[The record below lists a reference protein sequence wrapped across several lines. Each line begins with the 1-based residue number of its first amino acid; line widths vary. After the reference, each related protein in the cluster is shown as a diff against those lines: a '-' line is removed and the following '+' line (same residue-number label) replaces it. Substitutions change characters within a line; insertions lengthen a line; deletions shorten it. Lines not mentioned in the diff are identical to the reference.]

1 MRDPEETN
9 RLHRRGTS
17 SDARPYPPTP
27 VPSPVTKGGGD
38 CSPITPVGLDARR
51 REQVDTVI
59 RRLTSDGHEIPAP
72 FSKRALYQTA
82 AGVGTEV
89 WKPAVKDRITD
100 RVLDRLSY
108 EWDSVSQ
115 VFAPVVTDELIED
128 IQQAAGTITP
138 AFDTELSESL
148 RERLLEWCDLHGLG
162 SFETGAVQRTI
173 ARHAVLSVLLR
184 SALYEWYQCRDVV
197 PPLTTPVQQAF
208 HNARKQ
214 TGDGAFD
221 QFVLD
226 HVAELADEN
235 ALEST
240 LANRDRLLFSP
251 QPTED
256 IGKLYAELTPS
267 EYRQSLGQF
276 RTPPEVAAT
285 MQSWANHDI
294 DHLLDPGMG
303 TGVLS
308 STFHPRW
315 SLNTDPTHVD
325 GIDRS
330 PLARV
335 MGATALTLGGQLNT
349 PRTHDFLTLDPDELQ
364 HDIGGIVCNPPYTS
378 GDALPKE
385 YKEQINAAIEQSTG
399 INVSARSPLYTYFM
413 YHSRSFL
420 SSGDRTAFLTPD
432 SFLTTAYG
440 DSLKQFLLDEFS
452 ITALVQFDPEGE
464 SVFEDAQVTALVCF
478 LEASSGS
485 NEGETHFIRVD
496 ESIDSSTLRNAVQ
509 NGEQGETEWGFI
521 DHVPQAELVPGQNWA
536 ALFDP
541 CDVDTSELTPLG
553 EFVTIHRG
561 KSTGDVTFF
570 CLTQDEVDEY
580 GIPEKHLSR
589 LIRQPRLVDGYDFRK
604 EDWEQLRTSGEEV
617 WLLDPDELPGVRK
630 SREDFEK
637 QVLFNADSLPRNSDG
652 EVSNG
657 VSYLQDSVYRIN
669 SLGANVIENRPYWY
683 RPRRQASPRFLVQ
696 DAGRDGFTFIL
707 NETTA
712 RNINNFRGFYDVNL
726 EETELKALLAY
737 LNSNVGQQVIQTQTQ
752 PQQGG
757 YEKLSISRLNELP
770 VIDPTSLE
778 ESLVATLADLFDE
791 LRETAREEGDCD
803 AVLNRLDSLFQQ
815 VM

>member
-9 RLHRRGTS
+9 RLHRQGTS

-27 VPSPVTKGGGD
+27 VPSPITSGGTAH
-38 CSPITPVGLDARR
+38 SPVVPVGLDGRR
-51 REQVDTVI
+51 SEQVDDVI
-59 RRLTSDGHEIPAP
+59 RQLTSDGHEIPAP
-72 FSKRALYQTA
+72 FSKRGLYQTA
-82 AGVGTEV
+82 ADVGIEV
-89 WKPAVKDRITD
+89 WKPAVKNRVTE

-108 EWDSVSQ
+108 EWDSASRT
-115 VFAPVVTDELIED
+115 FAPVVTDELIED
-128 IQQAAGTITP
+128 IQRAAGTITP
-138 AFDTELSESL
+138 AFDTKLSESL
-148 RERLLEWCDLHGLG
+148 HKQLQEWCELHGIG
-162 SFETGAVQRTI
+162 SIETGAVQRTV
-173 ARHAVLSVLLR
+173 ARHAVLSVLLK
-184 SALYEWYQCRDVV
+184 ATVYEWYRCHGVV
-197 PPLTTPVQQAF
+197 PPLSDSVQQAF

-214 TGDGAFD
+214 TIDRTFD

-226 HVAELADEN
+226 HVAELADEDL
-235 ALEST
+235 LEAT
-240 LANRDRLLFSP
+240 LAHRDRLLFSP
-251 QPTED
+251 QPSEE

-267 EYRQSLGQF
+267 EYRQALGQF
-276 RTPPEVAAT
+276 RTPPEITVT
-285 MQSWANHDI
+285 MKSWANRDV
-294 DHLLDPGMG
+294 DNLLDPGMG
-303 TGVLS
+303 AGVLS

-325 GIDRS
+325 GIERS
-330 PLARV
+330 PLARL

-349 PRTHDFLTLDPDELQ
+349 PRTYDFLTLDPDELQ

-385 YKEQINAAIEQSTG
+385 YKEQINADIEQSTG
-399 INVSARSPLYTYFM
+399 IDVSARSPLYTYFM

-420 SSGDRTAFLTPD
+420 SSGDRAAFLTPD

-478 LEASSGS
+478 VEASSGG
-485 NEGETHFIRVD
+485 NEGVTRFIRVD

-521 DHVPQAELVPGQNWA
+521 NHVPQADLVPGQNWA

-541 CDVDTSELTPLG
+541 CDVDTSEITELG

-570 CLTQDEVDEY
+570 CLTQDEVDES
-580 GIPEKHLSR
+580 GISEKHLSQ
-589 LIRQPRLVDGYDFRK
+589 LIRQPKLVQGYDFRG
-604 EDWEQLRTSGEEV
+604 EDWEKLQAAGEEV
-617 WLLDPDELPGVRK
+617 WLLDPDKLPGVQK

-637 QVLFNADSLPRNSDG
+637 QVLFNADSLPRNSNG
-652 EVSNG
+652 EVPNV
-657 VSYLQDSVYRIN
+657 VSYLQDSVYRTN
-669 SLGANVIENRPYWY
+669 PLGANVIENRPYWY

-707 NETTA
+707 NERTA
-712 RNINNFRGFYDVNL
+712 RNINNFRGFYDVSL
-726 EETELKALLAY
+726 DETELKALLAY
-737 LNSNVGQQVIQTQTQ
+737 LNSNIGQQVIQAQTQ

-757 YEKLSISRLNELP
+757 YEKLSINALNELP
-770 VIDPTSLE
+770 VTDPTSLKE
-778 ESLVATLADLFDE
+778 PIVATLADLFDE
-791 LRETAREEGDCD
+791 LCETAREDGDCES
-803 AVLNRLDSLFQQ
+803 VLERLNSLLQQ
-815 VM
+815 VI

>member
-1 MRDPEETN
+1 MRDSKAMN
-9 RLHRRGTS
+9 RLHRRGTGS
-17 SDARPYPPTP
+17 NTRPYPPTP
-27 VPSPVTKGGGD
+27 VPSPITSGGIAH
-38 CSPITPVGLDARR
+38 SPVAPVGLDGRR
-51 REQVDTVI
+51 SEGIDGVI
-59 RRLTSDGHEIPAP
+59 RQLTSDGHEIPAP

-82 AGVGTEV
+82 ASVGIEV

-115 VFAPVVTDELIED
+115 VFAPVVTDEFIED

-138 AFDTELSESL
+138 AFDTELSKSL
-148 RERLLEWCDLHGLG
+148 RERILEWCDLHGLG

-173 ARHAVLSVLLR
+173 ARHAVLSVLLK
-184 SALYEWYQCRDVV
+184 SALYERYQCRDDV

-235 ALEST
+235 ALESA
-240 LANRDRLLFSP
+240 LAHRDRLLFSP

-256 IGKLYAELTPS
+256 IGKLYAELTLS

-276 RTPPEVAAT
+276 RTPPEIAAT
-285 MQSWANHDI
+285 MQFWANRGA

-303 TGVLS
+303 AGVLS
-308 STFHPRW
+308 SAFHPRW
-315 SLNTDPTHVD
+315 NLNTDPTHVD

-349 PRTHDFLTLDPDELQ
+349 PQTHDFLNLDPDELQ

-385 YKEQINAAIEQSTG
+385 YKDQINADIEQTTG
-399 INVSARSPLYTYFM
+399 IGVSARSPLYAYFLF
-413 YHSRSFL
+413 HARSFL
-420 SSGDRTAFLTPD
+420 SSGDRAAFLTPD

-440 DSLKQFLLDEFS
+440 ESLKQFLLDEFS
-452 ITALVQFDPEGE
+452 ISAFVQFDPAGE
-464 SVFEDAQVTALVCF
+464 SIFEDAQVTALVSF
-478 LEASSGS
+478 LEASSGDHG
-485 NEGETHFIRVD
+485 GETRFIRVD
-496 ESIDSSTLRNAVQ
+496 ESIDSSTLHEAVQ

-521 DHVPQAELVPGQNWA
+521 NHFSQADLVPGQNWA

-541 CDVDTSELTPLG
+541 CDVDTSELTELA

-561 KSTGDVTFF
+561 KSTGDVAFF
-570 CLTQDEVDEY
+570 CLTQDDVDKY

-589 LIRQPRLVDGYDFRK
+589 LIRQPKLVDGYGFRR
-604 EDWEQLRTSGEEV
+604 EDWEELRAAGEEV
-617 WLLDPDELPGVRK
+617 WLLDPDELPEVPK
-630 SREDFEK
+630 SRQKFQE
-637 QVLFNADSLPRNSDG
+637 QVLFNAGSLPSDSDG
-652 EVSNG
+652 EMPNL
-657 VSYLQDSVYRIN
+657 VSYLQGSVCRNN

-696 DAGRDGFTFIL
+696 DAGRDGFTFVL

-712 RNINNFRGFYDVNL
+712 RNINNFRGFYDVSL

-757 YEKLSISRLNELP
+757 YEKLSISALNELP

-778 ESLVATLADLFDE
+778 EPIVVTLADLFNE
-791 LRETAREEGDCD
+791 LCETARENGDCES
-803 AVLNRLDSLFQQ
+803 VLERLNSLLHQ
-815 VM
+815 VL